1 MQNKSTLRLLFSG
14 FFLNLIIYFVRVAS
28 SVCNRLHRRT
38 QTGMLTGEIG
48 SGRDLQGRFQLWSHT
63 IGQNVIP
70 MTSLAIKSYR
80 RNALCLETAKEKEIV
95 SFILLGLQLLNADGL
110 CKIESGV

>member
-1 MQNKSTLRLLFSG
+1 
-14 FFLNLIIYFVRVAS
+14 
-28 SVCNRLHRRT
+28 
-38 QTGMLTGEIG
+38 MLTGEIG

-95 SFILLGLQLLNADGL
+95 SFILFSLQLLNADGL